1 MQDGRDARMNPELLA
16 GYAGAFLLALAV
28 LVVVHEMGHYL
39 AARACDV
46 KVLRFAFGFGKVLW
60 ARRHGPDGTEWA
72 ICAFPLGGY
81 VKMLD
86 QREGDVAP
94 EDLARAFNR
103 QSVGRRAFVVAAGP
117 TANFLLAIVL
127 YWALFMHGVTELKPR
142 LGAPPVG
149 TPAATAGVGAG
160 VTVRAVNG
168 QAIETWQQLRWEVLR
183 RALDKESLQIEAITP
198 LRETAVYRF
207 DSDRVD
213 LEQLE
218 KDPLRS
224 LGLVLYRPR
233 LPPVIGRVLPGS
245 AAEQGGLR
253 DGDRVL
259 SIDGKTIVE
268 WAELAAMARVAG
280 GRRLDLRI
288 ERDGRQLELSAIPR
302 LTEEGGHEIG
312 RLGVMAQE
320 VPAYAEEMTVVVSY
334 GPLESASRAL
344 AQTWDTSILSLRMI
358 GRMLTGELSWKNLS
372 GPVTIADYAGQS
384 ARLGP
389 SHYLRFIAL
398 ISISLGVLNLL
409 PVPVLDGGHLMYY
422 LVEFLKGGPVSE
434 RALEIGQQI
443 GFAFLVLLMAFAFY
457 NDINRLVSG

>member
-1 MQDGRDARMNPELLA
+1 MNPESLA
-16 GYAGAFLLALAV
+16 WYAGAFLLALAV

-39 AARACDV
+39 AARACNV

-60 ARRHGPDGTEWA
+60 MRRRGRDGTEWA
-72 ICAFPLGGY
+72 ISAFPLGGY

-86 QREGDVAP
+86 EREGEVAAEELP
-94 EDLARAFNR
+94 RAFTR
-103 QSVGRRAFVVAAGP
+103 QSVGRRAFIVAAGP

-127 YWALFMHGVTELKPR
+127 YWLLFMHGVTELKPR
-142 LGAPPVG
+142 LGPPPAG
-149 TPAATAGVGAG
+149 TPAAMAGISEG

-168 QAIETWQQLRWEVLR
+168 QTIETWQQLRWEVMR
-183 RALDKESLQIEAITP
+183 RALDKEPLQLEVISP
-198 LRETAVYRF
+198 QREIGVYRF
-207 DSDRVD
+207 DSDRFD
-213 LEQLE
+213 LEELE
-218 KDPLRS
+218 KDPLRL

-233 LPPVIGRVLPGS
+233 LPAVVGRVLPAS
-245 AAEQGGLR
+245 AAELAGFR

-259 SIDGKTIVE
+259 SIDGKAIVE
-268 WAELAAMARVAG
+268 WAELAATARAAAG
-280 GRRLDLRI
+280 RQLNFAI
-288 ERDGRQLELSAIPR
+288 ERDGRQLALSAVPR
-302 LTEEGGHEIG
+302 LSEEGGHKLG
-312 RLGVMAQE
+312 RLGVMAKEGQGE
-320 VPAYAEEMTVVVSY
+320 AFEMTTVISY
-334 GPLESASRAL
+334 GPLESINRAL
-344 AQTWDTSILSLRMI
+344 VQTWDTSILSLRMI

-389 SHYLRFIAL
+389 TYYLRFLAL

-422 LVEFLKGGPVSE
+422 LVEFIKGGPVSE

-443 GFAFLVLLMAFAFY
+443 GFALLALLMAFAFY